1 MNKEPAAS
9 IPFAVE
15 ISRMIEVLAEQIYP
29 TAFALLRENVQN
41 SFDAVL
47 LRRHRFGDFAARI
60 DVTIDESRIVVQDN
74 GIGMSR
80 DDLREHF
87 WRAGSS
93 SKNTEEAR
101 AAGVVG
107 TFGIGAMA
115 NFGIA
120 EQLHVETE
128 SAVTNER
135 TACSAYRSTLSVT
148 EDCITFERR
157 ESTGSPGT
165 AVTAV
170 MPEGEIL
177 DREKAEAYI
186 SEFVAFLAA
195 NVFVN
200 GRKASGNP
208 VGTAVAELVNT
219 TWSSAGSEVD
229 LGGGV
234 AATFALRGAVNG
246 DVRICL
252 DEIVVDGKRLKGRMT
267 LRQGMGVLRTFRSGF
282 GLASTG
288 VDSTYSFGGVADFL
302 FLQPTAGREALTTAS
317 RQVLQRI
324 VSRVDELVSVKLA
337 ERPES
342 NASGPFAAWVR
353 RRGRYDLCSNLRVR
367 IEPAETVPL
376 REVREG
382 FETVGRPADHRPR
395 QDGMRR
401 RNCDARDSTG
411 NARWSTQEWTAR
423 RWNMRRKTGRSRA
436 DKEFAKTGLR
446 DQLRLRRYCDIEE
459 LSDEPK
465 VLVDKPNADCSA
477 AEKALAFRM
486 GSILSGDY
494 FLKAQVRF
502 GTISHDLPVLV
513 DRGATPVVVYL
524 NPEGPTAKIILK
536 VYDEQYAAF
545 GDMTKDFVRNM
556 IFPRVSDLVPT
567 ATRQGAQAFLK
578 SISRPREVF
587 EYEASDL
594 ESLTAL
600 WNDYM
605 SGRLSFQQA
614 SARSARVA
622 TRSYQVVD
630 GTAAGSMRDVVPDV
644 IENQSLIGGESQEDH
659 GTLPP
664 IQRLDI
670 QTDKKLLTIADDEPA
685 LKNYRCFLAITN
697 RIQEEHGDFFLQ
709 PHRTSVVWGGQ
720 RALFIFQHHS
730 GEFGLYYDLQTRSL
744 ISDQSGGGA
753 IVSCTIVM
761 KNRVFIPIPAAIQA
775 TFLPNA
781 DERKRFEVK
790 CDILQIER

>member
-1 MNKEPAAS
+1 MNKETAVS
-9 IPFAVE
+9 IPFSVE
-15 ISRMIEVLAEQIYP
+15 VSRMIEVLAEQIYP

-47 LRRHRFGDFAARI
+47 LRRHRFGNFAARI
-60 DVTIDESRIVVQDN
+60 DVTIDESRIVVSDN

-93 SKNTEEAR
+93 SKNTDEAR

-120 EQLHVETE
+120 EELHVETE

-148 EDCITFERR
+148 EDCITFEQR
-157 ESTGSPGT
+157 EPVGSPGT
-165 AVTAV
+165 SVTAV
-170 MPEGEIL
+170 MPKGEIL
-177 DREKAEAYI
+177 DRANAEAYI
-186 SEFVAFLAA
+186 SEFVTFLATD
-195 NVFVN
+195 VFVN

-208 VGTAVAELVNT
+208 VQTAVAELANT
-219 TWSSAGSEVD
+219 TWSSADSELD
-229 LGGGV
+229 LGSGV
-234 AATFALRGAVNG
+234 AATVELWGALNG

-252 DEIVVDGKRLKGRMT
+252 EKIEVDGERLEGRMT
-267 LRQGMGVLRTFRSGF
+267 LRQGTGVLRTFRSGF

-288 VDSTYSFGGVADFL
+288 VGSTYSFGGVADFL

-317 RQVLQRI
+317 KQVLQRI
-324 VSRVDELVSVKLA
+324 VSRVDEFVSMKLA
-337 ERPES
+337 ERPEC
-342 NASGPFAAWVR
+342 NASGPFATWVR
-353 RRGRYDLCSNLRVR
+353 QRGRYDLCSNLRVR
-367 IEPAETVPL
+367 IEPGGTVLL

-382 FETVGRPADHRPR
+382 FEGRRPLVYCGTDRATVEHASEDRPIIVPARSSPR
-395 QDGMRR
+395 
-401 RNCDARDSTG
+401 RDCEI
-411 NARWSTQEWTAR
+411 NY
-423 RWNMRRKTGRSRA
+423 
-436 DKEFAKTGLR
+436 
-446 DQLRLRRYCDIEE
+446 LRRYCDIEE
-459 LSDEPK
+459 LSDQPR
-465 VLVDKPNADCSA
+465 VLLEKPSVDCTA
-477 AEKALAFRM
+477 AEKALAFRV

-494 FLKAQVRF
+494 FLNAQVRF
-502 GTISHDLPVLV
+502 GSISHDLPVLV
-513 DRGATPVVVYL
+513 DQGATPVAVFL
-524 NPEGPTAKIILK
+524 NPDGPTAKIILK
-536 VYDEQYAAF
+536 VYDEQYSAF
-545 GDMTKDFVRNM
+545 GDMAKDFVRNM

-578 SISRPREVF
+578 SISRQREVF

-594 ESLTAL
+594 ESLTSL

-614 SARSARVA
+614 SERSARVA

-644 IENQSLIGGESQEDH
+644 IENESLTAAEGQEDH
-659 GTLPP
+659 GALPP

-670 QTDKKLLTIADDEPA
+670 QTGKKLLTIAADEPA
-685 LKNYRCFLAITN
+685 LKGYRCFLAITN

-730 GEFGLYYDLQTRSL
+730 GEFGLYYDLQTRNL

-753 IVSCTIVM
+753 IMPCTIVM
-761 KNRVFIPIPAAIQA
+761 KNRVFIPIPTAIQE